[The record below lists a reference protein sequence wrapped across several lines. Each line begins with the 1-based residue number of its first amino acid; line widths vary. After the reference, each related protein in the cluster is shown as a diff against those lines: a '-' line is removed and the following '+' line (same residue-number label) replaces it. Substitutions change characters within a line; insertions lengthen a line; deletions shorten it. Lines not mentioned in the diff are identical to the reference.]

1 VPPFTDGMTPSSA
14 TGGTRVR
21 FLLWA
26 ALAVVLAAWL
36 RLRNIGL
43 PEPFVDEGANI
54 LTALDP
60 RVRQAFEPL
69 AQGRPWLV
77 YAFAPAGAFPDHLL
91 VVARLI
97 SATCGLITM
106 AALGWTLHRLAGR
119 VAALVGLWLWAVLP
133 LAVFHER
140 LVLQDPMVTA
150 ALAMCTALLVTA
162 SSSAAPAWPRA
173 TWLSAGLCLGTAFM
187 LKISALFALPW
198 LALLVTGSVSQ
209 PERQAGWRLAGWF
222 IVGTVL
228 PVATLGTDVL
238 QLGAHL
244 GRYGALPE
252 MSEAIPAM
260 QLLARLKAWL
270 GWYAGYGG
278 WPLALLL
285 VVAMAARPSR
295 PARFAAFGWALTL
308 LVSGALYQNGY
319 ARYALPDQLPL
330 VLALA
335 LALGGLGVSEAT
347 RWTRIAVLTLAVGR
361 WAWVAS
367 TIGSEPTKA
376 AVPPEEIAQY
386 YTGAWSGRGTAAV
399 HDFLAAHAGRTGTR
413 CLVLTHAFLRPGC
426 YSLLL
431 AERADP
437 RIGVVPFTV
446 YDRSELENARLGL
459 KHVAGTAPVSFF
471 LLYEG
476 SLYPPPA
483 WLDLPDSPARRVF
496 AVDRGGGE
504 AFVLY
509 ELERKTP

>member
-1 VPPFTDGMTPSSA
+1 MTPSSA

-26 ALAVVLAAWL
+26 ALPVVLAAWL
-36 RLRNIGL
+36 RLRNIGI

-77 YAFAPAGAFPDHLL
+77 YAFAPVGVFPDHLL

-97 SATCGLITM
+97 SATCGFITM

-119 VAALVGLWLWAVLP
+119 VGALVGLWFWAVLP

-140 LVLQDPMVTA
+140 LALQDPMVTA
-150 ALAMCTALLVTA
+150 ALAVCTALLVTA
-162 SSSAAPAWPRA
+162 TRSTPPLWPRA
-173 TWLSAGLCLGTAFM
+173 TWLAAGLCLGTPFM

-198 LALLVTGSVSQ
+198 LVLLVIGSVNWQEKSSH
-209 PERQAGWRLAGWF
+209 WRLAGWF
-222 IVGTVL
+222 IVGSLL

-244 GRYGALPE
+244 GRYGALPD
-252 MSEAIPAM
+252 MSQAGPSS
-260 QLLARLKAWL
+260 QLLHRVKTWL

-278 WPLALLL
+278 WPLALLFIA
-285 VVAMAARPSR
+285 AMAARPSR

-308 LVSGALYQNGY
+308 LISAALYQNGY

-335 LALGGLGVSEAT
+335 LALGGPGVSGAA

-367 TIGSEPTKA
+367 TIGSEPAKA
-376 AVPPEEIAQY
+376 AVPAAEIAQY
-386 YTGAWSGRGTAAV
+386 YTGVWSGRGTAAV
-399 HDFLAAHAGRTGTR
+399 HDFLATHAGRTGTR

-426 YSLLL
+426 YALLL

-437 RIGVVPFTV
+437 RIGVVPYTV
-446 YDRSELENARLGL
+446 YERSELATARLGL
-459 KHVAGTAPVSFF
+459 EHAAGTTPASFF

-483 WLDLPDSPARRVF
+483 WLDLPDSAARRVF
-496 AVDRGGGE
+496 TVDRGGGE

-509 ELERKTP
+509 ELGRKTP